1 MSHTRR
7 TLTAFTVLIVLGALG
22 AGIWWRLRDGG
33 EEATDAAVSAADSLG
48 LDLGPAG
55 QEFATDIPEPVRG
68 APAVRDTLWLEVS
81 TQGRAAAVRQAR
93 VAALAEGVVQAV
105 PVVENRRVSTGEL
118 LLQIDTTDL
127 SLALARARAELANAR
142 AEFERLTL
150 FLDEEPDP
158 DVRERRRR
166 AARVSS
172 GLEGAE
178 VALRQEELRM
188 ERATVRAPF
197 EGRIANLDVVPGQYV
212 SGGTEL
218 LTVVDLDPI
227 KVEVNVLEAEL
238 GYLVE
243 GRRAEVS
250 FAAFPDETFTGR
262 IETINPVVDVE
273 NRTGR
278 VTVLLDNPGGRIK
291 PGMSA
296 DVQINARALP
306 DRILV
311 PREAVLARG
320 ETQDRPIVFVYE
332 GDEDRGRAQWRYVT
346 PGQSNDEW
354 VELLPGDEGIVEPG
368 EIVLVDGHHYLA
380 HDKLV
385 TLVDRPAAS
394 GGRPR

>member
-1 MSHTRR
+1 MSYTRR
-7 TLTAFTVLIVLGALG
+7 TLTAFTVLLVVGALAFG
-22 AGIWWRLRDGG
+22 VWWRLQEEDGG
-33 EEATDAAVSAADSLG
+33 EGEAAATAADSLG
-48 LDLGPAG
+48 IDLGAAG
-55 QEFATDIPEPVRG
+55 DEFSTDIPEPVRG
-68 APAVRDTLWLEVS
+68 ALAVRDTLWLKVN
-81 TQGRAAAVRQAR
+81 TQGRAAAFREAR
-93 VAALAEGVVQAV
+93 VTTLTEGVVQSV
-105 PVVENRRVSTGEL
+105 PVVENRRVAAGDVL
-118 LLQIDTTDL
+118 VQVDTTDL
-127 SLALARARAELANAR
+127 SLALAQARADLANAR

-158 DVRERRRR
+158 EIRERRRR

-178 VALRQEELRM
+178 VTLRQEELRM

-212 SGGTEL
+212 SGGAEL
-218 LTVVDLDPI
+218 LSVVDLDPI

-243 GRRAEVS
+243 GREAEVS
-250 FAAFPDETFTGR
+250 FAAFPDESFFGR

-278 VTVLLDNPGGRIK
+278 VTVLLANPGGRIK

-311 PREAVLARG
+311 PREAILARG
-320 ETQDRPIVFVYE
+320 QTQDRPIVFVYN
-332 GDEDRGRAQWRYVT
+332 GDENEGRAEWRYVT

-354 VELLPGDEGIVEPG
+354 VELLPGEEGIVEPG

-380 HDKLV
+380 HDKLI
-385 TLVDRPAAS
+385 TLVENPAAA